1 MSSGK
6 FNGNGNGNGNKN
18 SNMIGNGNQNPNINL
33 QQQLLQQQQQIQLML
48 QQQQQQQQMLQYMN
62 PMMNPMLMN
71 PMMMN
76 PMMNPMMMNQ
86 QQFRNPIIQPPQ
98 NIIVPEPIIEDEN
111 NDNDND
117 NDNGDQEMN
126 DINNGNYINNGN
138 NPIFGNF
145 FNIPRNVPKVAKPAA
160 KGGKANM
167 NANANMDLD
176 LPLDINLDRLANRF
190 DNVLDRHQIDNNKK
204 DNSFGID
211 KKEKNVIKMIK
222 PKDFIKNNFNNST
235 HPDEIY
241 IVTFLDGRTEEI
253 QACDISEY
261 ALNTHKITYTHNQSN
276 AQLNSNK
283 GIIYTRVSSLNNISL
298 ETQKQAC
305 LDYATKMKIGLVPF
319 GYLEDNGVTG
329 RNGKNLD
336 PIKGDDLAFWAPHFE
351 EGSHLIIYSVDRL
364 TRNLLKG
371 LSFLD
376 DLAKR
381 NISVHFVKNEIIYN
395 NDITAA
401 KKAMVQQELQTAEK
415 YSNDTSEKI
424 KGTIR
429 RLKAAGHDLGRAPYG
444 FKHINENGIRK
455 RRRCNDEYN
464 SITRIKS
471 RYYEY
476 CENFDRMAE
485 TQGLRRNETSIIRC
499 IIRWCSREGLKNRK
513 GELFTS
519 RNIKSIIESI

>member
-6 FNGNGNGNGNKN
+6 FNGNGKN
-18 SNMIGNGNQNPNINL
+18 TNTNNGNQNPNINL
-33 QQQLLQQQQQIQLML
+33 VQQQLLQQQQQIQLML

-62 PMMNPMLMN
+62 PMMNPMMMN

-86 QQFRNPIIQPPQ
+86 QQFRNPIIQPQQ

-117 NDNGDQEMN
+117 NDNNNNGDQEMN
-126 DINNGNYINNGN
+126 DINNGN

-145 FNIPRNVPKVAKPAA
+145 FNIPRNVPKVARPVPKPAA
-160 KGGKANM
+160 KVRKDNM

-176 LPLDINLDRLANRF
+176 LPMDINLDRLANRF
-190 DNVLDRHQIDNNKK
+190 DNVLDRHQIDNKQK

-211 KKEKNVIKMIK
+211 KKDKNVIKMIK

-276 AQLNSNK
+276 VQLNSNK

-519 RNIKSIIESI
+519 SNIKSIIESN